1 MENTLSRLTK
11 AFKENKIQPLFELQG
26 GMMNKSYVIEFE
38 GKKYVYYQPTV
49 QANEMVDRILERDNH
64 LKVYS
69 LGITS
74 KNLAFFDTGVKI
86 NEYIEG
92 QSLNYLESYDIKKV
106 AKILKKLHESHLS
119 SGKDYLPFKQIEKYE
134 NQIKELKIAT
144 SNDYKT
150 LLDLVKSE
158 QSFLESQ
165 RKVLCHNDFQKSNII
180 KSNSDEYFMID
191 FEFMMDNDPIFDIAA
206 FGNNNVIE
214 GYELLKE
221 YFGNSLTKEEIK
233 RFFLW
238 RIVLSLQ
245 WSLVALIKDF
255 KGEGK
260 THNIDFKGVSDF
272 FISNAKDA
280 KEMLFNIVK

>member
-92 QSLNYLESYDIKKV
+92 QSLNYLDSYDIKKV

-180 KSNSDEYFMID
+180 KSNSDEYRHRGGFPCDDAGHFSRTGLADLHSRDLSPDI
-191 FEFMMDNDPIFDIAA
+191 FEYVGVFRLCAGYSASCREQND
-206 FGNNNVIE
+206 
-214 GYELLKE
+214 
-221 YFGNSLTKEEIK
+221 
-233 RFFLW
+233 R
-238 RIVLSLQ
+238 
-245 WSLVALIKDF
+245 
-255 KGEGK
+255 
-260 THNIDFKGVSDF
+260 
-272 FISNAKDA
+272 
-280 KEMLFNIVK
+280 